1 MIVGERTQ
9 QELTQLLDRARS
21 AFSAG
26 RLQETIEL
34 CRQILACDPDNL
46 TAYSLWAYA
55 ELPGENYLQLLAR
68 IHRHLHPRTYVGIGI
83 ETGACLACAE
93 PTTTIIG
100 IDPKPQLRYR
110 FGGNVR
116 IFPET
121 SDDFFARRDLYTELG
136 QRPVD
141 LAFIDGMHLLEF
153 ALRDFINL
161 ERYALPTSTILAHDC
176 LPLDEPSSRRERV
189 TTFSSG
195 DTWRLIPCLKKYR
208 PDLQI
213 HTVATAPTGL
223 AIIRHLDPSS
233 TVLRDDLERISAEFA
248 ALPYSVLDQDKG
260 AKLNRV
266 ANDWPTVRAL
276 L

>member
-1 MIVGERTQ
+1 MILGERTQ
-9 QELTQLLDRARS
+9 QELTRLLNQART

-26 RLQETIEL
+26 RLPETIEL
-34 CRQILACDPDNL
+34 CRRTLALDPDNL
-46 TAYSLWAYA
+46 PAYLLWAYA

-68 IHRHLHPRTYVGIGI
+68 IHRHLHPRTYVGIGV
-83 ETGACLACAE
+83 ETGACLTCAE
-93 PTTTIIG
+93 PHTTIIG
-100 IDPKPQLRYR
+100 IDPKPQLKYR
-110 FGGNVR
+110 FGDQVR
-116 IFPET
+116 IFAET
-121 SDDFFARRDLYTELG
+121 SDDFFVRRDLFKELG
-136 QRPVD
+136 HRPVD

-161 ERYALPTSTILAHDC
+161 EKHALPTSTILAHDC
-176 LPLDEPSSRRERV
+176 LPLDEPSARRERV

-213 HTVATAPTGL
+213 HTVATPPTGL

-233 TVLRDDLERISAEFA
+233 TVLRDNLECISAEFA
-248 ALPYSVLDQDKG
+248 SLPYSVLEGDKRG
-260 AKLNRV
+260 QLNCV
-266 ANDWPTVRAL
+266 PNDWPTVRAL